1 MLCVSFSALTLLFGD
16 MMDIGP
22 VETCAIKV
30 SVLKQEEE
38 ESRGRVGDTGFPEK
52 QPLKQE

>member
-1 MLCVSFSALTLLFGD
+1 